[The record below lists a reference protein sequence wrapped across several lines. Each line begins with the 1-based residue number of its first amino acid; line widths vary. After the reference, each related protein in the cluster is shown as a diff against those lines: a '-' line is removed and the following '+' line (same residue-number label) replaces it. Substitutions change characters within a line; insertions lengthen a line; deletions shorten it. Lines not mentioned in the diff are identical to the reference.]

1 MSLLFWALTLGVVG
15 KVMLAIG
22 ILKVH
27 FVMAQERSI
36 DERVIH
42 SFKYEKVVTLVGVF
56 LIVFGYL
63 CELYF
68 YNGANL
74 LTCADVHC
82 SATLINAI
90 AP

>member
-27 FVMAQERSI
+27 YVMAQERSI
-36 DERVIH
+36 GERVIH
-42 SFKYEKVVTLVGVF
+42 SFRYEMVVTLIGVF
-56 LIVFGYL
+56 LIITGYL

-74 LTCADVHC
+74 LTCSEAHC
-82 SATLINAI
+82 SATLLNAI